1 MMNTFISGERQY
13 DFVSKF
19 NYVREAGT
27 CGEQRAAET
36 ILQELKKENSD
47 AQIRTEEFSFFAPQI
62 KRSFFEVTAP
72 YHKVYEACTFG
83 FCANTDEHGLEADF
97 VYLENADD
105 INMKQANGK
114 IVMLNNYMSR
124 TMLEKLVK
132 AGALGFVSFSG
143 TPIDTEKKRLPTSK
157 NLGQSKTLAEI
168 PGTCIHFVDAAEI
181 VEKGALRVRMICE
194 QTLVEKTSQNI
205 CARIE
210 GSDKSDDILTV
221 TAHYDSVPQGPGAY
235 DNMAGCA
242 IVMELFLYFCEHKP
256 RRTIDFV
263 FFGAEE
269 KGLLGSRAYVK
280 AHGGTVIGVTG
291 DSSICRQ
298 FEALAEK
305 CGIGMTTRS
314 SVWSSDSNTFAWKR
328 VPSMT
333 LNRDGYGM
341 HTEYDT
347 IDLISAWSLCRSA
360 LLLCTIANYL
370 ANEEVFPLC
379 RQIPQEFLAQLDASF
394 STEK

>member
-1 MMNTFISGERQY
+1 MR
-13 DFVSKF
+13 
-19 NYVREAGT
+19 
-27 CGEQRAAET
+27 
-36 ILQELKKENSD
+36 
-47 AQIRTEEFSFFAPQI
+47 IRGAYP
-62 KRSFFEVTAP
+62 RSRR
-72 YHKVYEACTFG
+72 
-83 FCANTDEHGLEADF
+83 
-97 VYLENADD
+97 
-105 INMKQANGK
+105 
-114 IVMLNNYMSR
+114 S
-124 TMLEKLVK
+124 
-132 AGALGFVSFSG
+132 
-143 TPIDTEKKRLPTSK
+143 IDTGKKRLPAAK
-157 NLGQSKTLAEI
+157 NLSQSKTLAEI

-194 QTLVEKTSQNI
+194 QTLVQKTSQNI

-280 AHGGTVIGVTG
+280 AHESELSHHLFNMNIDLAGQSLGGTVIGVTG

-305 CGIGMTTRS
+305 CGIGMATRS

-347 IDLISAWSLCRSA
+347 IDLISAWSLRRSA
-360 LLLCTIANYL
+360 LLLCTIADYL

-379 RQIPQEFLAQLDASF
+379 RQIPQEFLAQLIRCVIF
-394 STEK
+394 H

>member
-1 MMNTFISGERQY
+1 M
-13 DFVSKF
+13 
-19 NYVREAGT
+19 
-27 CGEQRAAET
+27 
-36 ILQELKKENSD
+36 
-47 AQIRTEEFSFFAPQI
+47 
-62 KRSFFEVTAP
+62 
-72 YHKVYEACTFG
+72 
-83 FCANTDEHGLEADF
+83 
-97 VYLENADD
+97 
-105 INMKQANGK
+105 
-114 IVMLNNYMSR
+114 
-124 TMLEKLVK
+124 
-132 AGALGFVSFSG
+132 
-143 TPIDTEKKRLPTSK
+143 
-157 NLGQSKTLAEI
+157 
-168 PGTCIHFVDAAEI
+168 DAAEI

-235 DNMAGCA
+235 DTMAGCA
-242 IVMELFLYFCEHKP
+242 IVMELFLYFCGHKP

-280 AHGGTVIGVTG
+280 AHESELSHHLFNMNIDLAGQSLGGTVIGVTG

-328 VPSMT
+328 IPSMT

-347 IDLISAWSLCRSA
+347 IDLISAWSLRRSA
-360 LLLCTIANYL
+360 LLLCTIADYL

-394 STEK
+394 FV